1 VYNVRK
7 EAPGVA
13 LVQERD
19 EVPAVDRVPNP
30 TKAGLV
36 QRVSDIVFQIFEI
49 LLVVAVVKSIGEMLC
64 LRRIHQDRADRIE
77 VLFLEHELAVVE
89 VQVDQLLGLSTKPLK
104 LSGSGRPLNTP
115 LPIGTSTSIPS
126 SGDAVGA
133 TANSAVSVSR
143 LSQLSH

>member
-126 SGDAVGA
+126 SWDAVGA